1 MSWPDFS
8 GADQLRSRCLPAWG
22 AQLEAV
28 KQQSLRALGSFLSP
42 PAAGGPAL
50 GEGTTKARPGLGLL
64 RCPPVKREMPTAV
77 AWGGAHNETIS
88 KCRIAGD
95 CFRNLGAKEM
105 PRSSQQWT
113 D

>member
-1 MSWPDFS
+1 MGQALPRLWAPHFCPWKGSAAQSGLTVSWPDFS

-64 RCPPVKREMPTAV
+64 RCPPVKREIPTAV
-77 AWGGAHNETIS
+77 AWGGGT
-88 KCRIAGD
+88 
-95 CFRNLGAKEM
+95 
-105 PRSSQQWT
+105 Q
-113 D
+113 